1 MLWNYKIPI
10 NKAVLPRASF
20 WFGLTFFDEINAFKI
35 LKVPFEAAWKENK
48 LFNGVLLS
56 FKKKKKNSDE
66 IHSSIHYL
74 VKMVSHIYYSSYL
87 NYHQLWAILEQY
99 QVYRNQPLKK
109 GKKYGSNR
117 RSNVCKIPKTNA
129 SSPFSV
135 ELTFTPPLIA
145 SFANVKFPFL
155 QPYNYKKF
163 DS

>member
-1 MLWNYKIPI
+1 MKSMLLKFLKFRLKKLEKKINYSTGYCFH
-10 NKAVLPRASF
+10 L
-20 WFGLTFFDEINAFKI
+20 
-35 LKVPFEAAWKENK
+35 
-48 LFNGVLLS
+48 
-56 FKKKKKNSDE
+56 KKKKKNSDE

-99 QVYRNQPLKK
+99 QVYLNQPLKK